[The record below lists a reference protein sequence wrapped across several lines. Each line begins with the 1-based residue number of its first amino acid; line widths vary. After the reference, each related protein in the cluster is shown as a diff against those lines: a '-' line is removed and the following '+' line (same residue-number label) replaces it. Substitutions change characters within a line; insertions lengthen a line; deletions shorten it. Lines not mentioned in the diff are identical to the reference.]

1 MISII
6 VIDQGKGVLGR
17 RKALDDL
24 KTIVPTDT
32 TMEGLDDSNT
42 ERLYSLISD
51 MQDED
56 CVLFVNSNST
66 SDIEAIS
73 VAVNSFFNELHNEIA
88 YAPCRL
94 NEEKIDLF
102 STQLKD
108 LVRVAS
114 DTDVW
119 PMGCVS
125 MRVDLLREH
134 IREELSISKSL
145 IYAICDGIMQQKDIK
160 KFGCTI
166 PIDTDFGDE
175 TCMMYTD
182 LRAKLLNYVV
192 NSCNI
197 EDLFPQHEWDKYGEE
212 SAAASYHTLAAL
224 FYKLKDIEDAK
235 ECLSFSEKLEDS
247 PRSLALR
254 ALIAMQDGE
263 SLGAVA
269 NLISSL
275 QCYEARKKS
284 KETDIHY
291 LSFEPKDLEA
301 INSYLHR
308 GLEALNKRKNDEAVH
323 NFAAAVF
330 DFDDFY
336 KEVGVDS
343 IPN

>member
-24 KTIVPTDT
+24 KTIVPADT
-32 TMEGLDDSNT
+32 IMEGLDDSNT
-42 ERLYSLISD
+42 ERLCSLLSD
-51 MQDED
+51 MHDDE

-66 SDIEAIS
+66 NDMDAMAI
-73 VAVNSFFNELHNEIA
+73 VVNSFFNEYHKDVA
-88 YAPCRL
+88 YSPCRL
-94 NEEKIDLF
+94 NDEKIDLI
-102 STQLKD
+102 STELKD
-108 LVRVAS
+108 LVRVAA

-119 PMGCVS
+119 PIGCVS
-125 MRVDLLREH
+125 MRVDLLRKH
-134 IREELSISKSL
+134 IQEELSISKSI
-145 IYAICDGIMQQKDIK
+145 IYAICDGIMQHIDIK
-160 KFGCTI
+160 KFNAWI

-175 TCMMYTD
+175 TCMMYTE
-182 LRAKLLNYVV
+182 LRAKLLNYIV

-197 EDLFPQHEWDKYGEE
+197 EDLFPQHEWDKFGEE

-235 ECLSFSEKLEDS
+235 ECLSFSDKLEDS

-275 QCYEARKKS
+275 QCYEARKKRQIS
-284 KETDIHY
+284 IICLLSRKIWKPLIHIY
-291 LSFEPKDLEA
+291 T
-301 INSYLHR
+301 
-308 GLEALNKRKNDEAVH
+308 
-323 NFAAAVF
+323 
-330 DFDDFY
+330 
-336 KEVGVDS
+336 VG
-343 IPN
+343 